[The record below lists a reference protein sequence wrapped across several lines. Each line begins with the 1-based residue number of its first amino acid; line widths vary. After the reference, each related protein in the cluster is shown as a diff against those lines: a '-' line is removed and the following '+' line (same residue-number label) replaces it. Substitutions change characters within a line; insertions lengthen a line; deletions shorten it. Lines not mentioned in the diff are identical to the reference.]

1 MTIKIM
7 TIKIMTIK
15 MIMTVTMIMTMIEI
29 CNSSR
34 IKRTYWALT
43 HNA

>member
-7 TIKIMTIK
+7 KIKIMTIK

-29 CNSSR
+29 WNSSKT
-34 IKRTYWALT
+34 KRMY
-43 HNA
+43 